1 MQAERKKKI
10 EASFITKRYELVP
23 SRVEKMQAT
32 LFNREFPEFWAV
44 RGVSFTAYEGE
55 TIAVVGTNGSG
66 KSTLMKMVA
75 GIIPNT
81 TGTLEID
88 GDTSLI
94 AINAGLRGSMTGREN
109 IKLKGLMVGLT
120 DKEITERMDDIIAF
134 SELGDFIDQQVK
146 HYSSGMKSKLGFA
159 ISVYTNPDIVI
170 IDEALSVGDATFN
183 RKSLA
188 KIKDFQNEGKTI
200 FFVSHDLGQVREMA
214 DKVLWMH
221 FGEVRMFGPTKA
233 VMDEYDAFVAA
244 YKGLDG
250 AGQKQYR
257 DDKREAQ
264 MSFSVAQLAEQ
275 EMATVTDDNEKAQ
288 IKSKVFA
295 QPFSNRLGWGDKIG
309 LAVVVGLAFFFATSL
324 LGRADTTTVDAVHPA
339 TMVAHVE
346 NGGATQ

>member
-1 MQAERKKKI
+1 MQAERQKKI

-81 TGTLEID
+81 SGTLAIH

-94 AINAGLRGSMTGREN
+94 AINAGLRGGMTGREN

-120 DKEITERMDDIIAF
+120 DQEITERMDDIIAF

-159 ISVYTNPDIVI
+159 ISVYTNPDIII

-188 KIKDFQNEGKTI
+188 KIKEFQQQGKTI

-221 FGEVRMFGPTKA
+221 FGEVRMFGPTEE
-233 VMDEYDAFVAA
+233 VMREYDSFVAE
-244 YKGLDG
+244 YKGLD
-250 AGQKQYR
+250 ADGQKQYR

-264 MSFSVAQLAEQ
+264 MGFTVEKLAESVTS
-275 EMATVTDDNEKAQ
+275 EMTDKKEKHAVTQTIKA
-288 IKSKVFA
+288 K
-295 QPFSNRLGWGDKIG
+295 PFNDRLGWADKIG
-309 LAVVVGLAFFFATSL
+309 LMLVVGLAVFFAMSL
-324 LGRADTTTVDAVHPA
+324 LGHADSGMQVQTKTATVI
-339 TMVAHVE
+339 E
-346 NGGATQ
+346 SEGATR

>member
-1 MQAERKKKI
+1 MGVGRKKKV
-10 EASFITKRYELVP
+10 EASFITKRYELAP
-23 SRVEKMQAT
+23 SRLEKLQAT
-32 LFNREFPEFWAV
+32 FFNREFPVFWAV

-81 TGTLEID
+81 TGRID
-88 GDTSLI
+88 IYGDTSLI
-94 AINAGLRGSMTGREN
+94 AINAGLDGKMTGRQN

-120 DKEITERMDDIIAF
+120 DEEIAERMDDIIAF

-159 ISVYTNPDIVI
+159 ISVYTNPDIII

-188 KIKDFQNEGKTI
+188 KIKDFQKAGKTI

-221 FGEVRMFGPTKA
+221 FGEVRMFGPTTE
-233 VMDEYDAFVAA
+233 VMNEYDAFVSK
-244 YKGLDG
+244 YKELDNQ
-250 AGQKQYR
+250 GQKEYR
-257 DDKREAQ
+257 ENKRDAQ
-264 MSFSVAQLAEQ
+264 MNFSIQGLAEHSVVGV
-275 EMATVTDDNEKAQ
+275 EDEAEKKKIVSSVYA
-288 IKSKVFA
+288 K
-295 QPFSNRLGWGDKIG
+295 PFSDRLSWFDKIAITLLVG
-309 LAVVVGLAFFFATSL
+309 LAVFFASAL
-324 LGRADTTTVDAVHPA
+324 IGQVHADSILSQITTIEH
-339 TMVAHVE
+339 
-346 NGGATQ
+346 GGPVR

>member
-1 MQAERKKKI
+1 MQSERKKKI

-81 TGTLEID
+81 SGTLEIH

-120 DKEITERMDDIIAF
+120 DQEITDRMDDIIAF

-188 KIKDFQNEGKTI
+188 KIKEFQEQGKTI

-221 FGEVRMFGPTKA
+221 FGEVRMFGPTKE
-233 VMDEYDAFVAA
+233 VMHEYDNFVAE
-244 YKGLDG
+244 YKALD
-250 AGQKQYR
+250 AEGQKQYR

-264 MSFSVAQLAEQ
+264 MGFTVEKLAAE
-275 EMATVTDDNEKAQ
+275 ASASLSDKKAKHELTNT
-288 IKSKVFA
+288 IMS
-295 QPFSNRLGWGDKIG
+295 QPFNDRLGWADKIG
-309 LAVVVGLAFFFATSL
+309 LALVAGLAVFFAMSL
-324 LGRADTTTVDAVHPA
+324 LGHADVAVPTPTKEV
-339 TMVAHVE
+339 TMVE
-346 NGGATQ
+346 NGGATR